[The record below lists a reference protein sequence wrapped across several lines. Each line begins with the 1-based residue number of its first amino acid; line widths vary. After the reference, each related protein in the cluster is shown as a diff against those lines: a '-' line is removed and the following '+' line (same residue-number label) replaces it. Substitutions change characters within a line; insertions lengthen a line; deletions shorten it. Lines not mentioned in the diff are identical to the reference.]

1 MVSPRKSRRNRINGG
16 ASPPFP
22 LKYYDPSHREPSA
35 PAGGDILR
43 ASGMQ
48 VRPDIPT
55 FRASTGGMAIGAK
68 RSTRAKK
75 LKGGFIPSIMDGFVT
90 HAAKYIVPLALF
102 AGYKLLTRKG
112 KKGKRSTRKR

>member
-1 MVSPRKSRRNRINGG
+1 
-16 ASPPFP
+16 
-22 LKYYDPSHREPSA
+22 
-35 PAGGDILR
+35 
-43 ASGMQ
+43 MQ

-68 RSTRAKK
+68 RTIGAKRATRAKK

>member
-1 MVSPRKSRRNRINGG
+1 
-16 ASPPFP
+16 
-22 LKYYDPSHREPSA
+22 
-35 PAGGDILR
+35 
-43 ASGMQ
+43 MQ

-55 FRASTGGMAIGAK
+55 FRASTGGMAIGAKRTKGAKRTIGAK